1 MPNNVSTFLLERSR
15 LSREGLR
22 RVLSEAFFEV
32 VGEGSDL
39 DSLERAIAEDIELEL
54 ILFDQPDQKEALTDG
69 LTRIRELSPNVRV
82 VVLSD
87 QMDPAMLS
95 HSFAAGAD
103 GFLLKDISCEG
114 LIESLRLV
122 LLGEK
127 VFPSSLTAL
136 LVRGGG
142 NFTGTSIAPALA
154 NGQSLSEREQQILQC
169 LVAGNSNKVIANRLE
184 ITEATVKVHLKSILR
199 KINASN
205 RTQAAIWAYN
215 HGMGVTDS
223 EFTGRV
229 G

>member
-1 MPNNVSTFLLERSR
+1 MPTKVSTFLLERSR
-15 LSREGLR
+15 LSREGMR

-32 VGEGSDL
+32 VGQGADL
-39 DSLERAIAEDIELEL
+39 EDLEESVKAGVKLEL
-54 ILFDQPDQKEALTDG
+54 VLFDQPEDKELLTEG
-69 LTRIRELSPNVRV
+69 LTQIRDLAPEVRV
-82 VVLSD
+82 VVLSE
-87 QMDPAMLS
+87 QMDPVMLS
-95 HSFAAGAD
+95 QSFAAGAD

-114 LIESLRLV
+114 LVESLRLV

-127 VFPSSLTAL
+127 VFPSGLTAL

-142 NFTGTSIAPALA
+142 HFTGSSVAPALA

-169 LVAGNSNKVIANRLE
+169 LVAGNSNKVIANRLQ

-215 HGMGVTDS
+215 HGMGAMDG